1 MGTSGIVLVLLGLLA
16 LVVLSLLYALRRFDP
31 VIVGVFLFG
40 LFLVFIGERVF
51 GGGDVRLPVTLVG
64 VVLVLGSVGMRAML
78 WSKATGRARD
88 AHKLALVFHV
98 VSMTGLV
105 LYGATLASV
114 TGALGLDEATTALW
128 TGVLWSLTPLLIV
141 LGLGPMVLLSR
152 LLMAHPRVIPAGTAQ
167 SAVSAGLS
175 SSLVIVLLFPLNFL
189 AAQYNVEW
197 DYAYFRTAR
206 PGSAT
211 ISLVRGLP
219 EPVEVILFFPP
230 GNDVAQEV
238 RPYFDALA
246 TASDGHLTVR
256 LVDQALEPELAETLK
271 VRENG
276 FVAMSTDGS
285 DAKLKVDTDIDRA
298 KRDLKRLDGNIYEQL
313 VKITREKR
321 TLYVTAGH
329 GEANWREKENP
340 LRKINSFKKDIEDRN
355 FKVKAFG
362 VTEGSSSAVPDD
374 AAAVIVAAPTQAL
387 LPEEVAV
394 LQQYVDDGGR
404 LLVLADPTAKL
415 PTSLLEHIG
424 VRTGRAPLAHAEM
437 YLRQSRGK
445 RDRTLLATNKF
456 GSHASVRTLSRNSD
470 QLGVIVPD
478 AVWVQKTEDTEHK
491 VSTLVR
497 TFPDTWEDLNGNFE
511 LDANEEGKTWQ
522 LAVAVEMGEGEEAG
536 RVIVVGDVNLLS
548 DPLYLQLAGTKVFAN
563 DTILWLV
570 GDEDLA
576 GEINTE
582 EDTKI
587 VHTRDE
593 DQAWF
598 WMTVAGVPFL
608 ILGLGLVLV
617 RRRDG
622 GLA

>member
-1 MGTSGIVLVLLGLLA
+1 MGMSGVVMVLLALLA
-16 LVVLSLLYALRRFDP
+16 LVVLSMLFSLRRFDL
-31 VIVGVFLFG
+31 VTVGVLLFG
-40 LFLVFIGERVF
+40 LFLVFLGERVF
-51 GGGDVRLPVTLVG
+51 GTGDFRLPVSGVG
-64 VVLVLGSVGMRAML
+64 LLLVLGSVAARGLQWSRAEGAA
-78 WSKATGRARD
+78 KQ
-88 AHKLALVFHV
+88 AHGLALAFHAL
-98 VSMTGLV
+98 SIGGLV
-105 LYGATLASV
+105 LYGLTLESV
-114 TGALGLDEATTALW
+114 TGAMGLDEAATQRW
-128 TGVLWSLTPLLIV
+128 NGVFQSLTPLLVV
-141 LGLGPMVLLSR
+141 LGLGPTVLLSR
-152 LLMAHPRVIPAGTAQ
+152 VLMAHPR
-167 SAVSAGLS
+167 AVPEGVAKKAVEAGLS
-175 SSLVIVLLFPLNFL
+175 ASLMVALLVPLNYL
-189 AAQYNVEW
+189 ASQHNAEW

-211 ISLVRGLP
+211 ISLVRALP
-219 EPVEVILFFPP
+219 EPVEVNLFFPP
-230 GNDVAQEV
+230 GNDVAQEI
-238 RPYFDALA
+238 RPYFEALA
-246 TASDGHLTVR
+246 AASDGHLSVR
-256 LVDQALEPELAETLK
+256 LVDQALEPALAEELK

-276 FVAMSTDGS
+276 FVALRTDGN
-285 DAKLKVDTDIDRA
+285 DAKLKIDTDIDRA
-298 KRDLKRLDGNIYEQL
+298 KRDLRKLDGNIYEQL

-340 LRKINSFKKDIEDRN
+340 LRKIDSFKKDIEDRN
-355 FKVKAFG
+355 FKVKTFG
-362 VTEGSSSAVPDD
+362 ITDGSSSAVPDD
-374 AAAVIVAAPTQAL
+374 AAAVIIAAPTQPL

-394 LQQYVDDGGR
+394 LKAYVDGGGR
-404 LLVLADPTAKL
+404 LMVLADPTATL
-415 PTSLLEHIG
+415 PAELMEHIG
-424 VRTGRAPLAHAEM
+424 VRTGKGPLAHAEM
-437 YLRQSRGK
+437 YLRQSRGV

-456 GSHASVRTLSRNSD
+456 GSHASVRTLSRNSA

-478 AVWVQKTEDTEHK
+478 GVWVQKTEDTPHK

-511 LDANEEGKTWQ
+511 KDEGEDGKTWQ
-522 LAVAVEMGEGEEAG
+522 LAVAVELGEGDDAG
-536 RVIVVGDVNLLS
+536 RAIVVGDVNLLS
-548 DPLYLQLAGTKVFAN
+548 DPLYLQLPGTKVFAN

-582 EDTKI
+582 EDVKI

-622 GLA
+622 GKA